1 MILQKIKDIKDELN
15 TKLSL
20 QVEKAPSS
28 DDTAIMRP
36 SEKSSN
42 EEEIQKKSENHS
54 NAEATNNG
62 LEEKKKTN
70 PDQDE
75 EKTRTS
81 FSLFLMISVMVS
93 LIFGWVAGFL
103 SLHHQIILT
112 FALISMSIG
121 FIVGFYFDQKIS
133 KTAKK

>member
-20 QVEKAPSS
+20 QVEKAPSF
-28 DDTAIMRP
+28 DDATIERP

-42 EEEIQKKSENHS
+42 EEEIQKKSENDFD
-54 NAEATNNG
+54 AEATNNG
-62 LEEKKKTN
+62 LEEKKKTKN
-70 PDQDE
+70 DQDE
-75 EKTRTS
+75 EKTRTT

-103 SLHHQIILT
+103 SLHHHITLT

-121 FIVGFYFDQKIS
+121 LIVGFYFDQQIS
-133 KTAKK
+133 NKAKK